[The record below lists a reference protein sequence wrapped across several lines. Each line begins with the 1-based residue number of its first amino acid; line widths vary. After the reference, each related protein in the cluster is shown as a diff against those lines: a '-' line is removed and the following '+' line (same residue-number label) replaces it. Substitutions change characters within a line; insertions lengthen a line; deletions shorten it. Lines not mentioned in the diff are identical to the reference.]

1 MKKVYTLTLIALA
14 SVTFV
19 NAQNRKLRLTTSVNN
34 GNSTSFATRGNWS
47 VVNNATGAINT
58 AATTT
63 FQASGAFANN
73 DTLEI
78 AGGSTYAA
86 GAGGTA
92 IDLTALSN
100 IILVIGSGN
109 GATPA
114 FTLNGRMFRM
124 SGTSKISV
132 LGGQT
137 IKGITGAQSGTIR
150 LTGNGTAT
158 STYISIGGTSPN
170 FNLKAIA
177 PTTNNTSI
185 NITGANQASS
195 TTPNASAATA
205 GTSSG
210 FSLGSLPAVL
220 VSFDAVKQST
230 GVAISWKTQQE
241 QNTKVFLIEKSIDG
255 ASYKAIGSVPAAG
268 NSSTP
273 LSYSFNDASAV
284 SGIVYYRVRIVD
296 LDGKEGFTP
305 VKAVRASANAVKL
318 GVYPNPAV
326 SVANVVV
333 DNAEQVS
340 FSLNIFNRN
349 GQLVAQQRAA
359 AGTNAV
365 NVDVSR
371 FAAGDYMIDVQFA
384 NGNRQSSK
392 LIVAQ
397 H

>member
-1 MKKVYTLTLIALA
+1 MKKVYTLILIALA
-14 SVTFV
+14 IGFSAS
-19 NAQNRKLRLTTSVNN
+19 AQRAGFRLRFLANSPAGTTSI
-34 GNSTSFATRGNWS
+34 ST
-47 VVNNATGAINT
+47 
-58 AATTT
+58 
-63 FQASGAFANN
+63 ASGNGGFTDSTRWFYTTNGGSTWTALSSYGTSALRKIQSS

-78 AGGSTYAA
+78 
-86 GAGGTA
+86 
-92 IDLTALSN
+92 
-100 IILVIGSGN
+100 N
-109 GATPA
+109 GQEIQINA
-114 FTLNGRMFRM
+114 
-124 SGTSKISV
+124 
-132 LGGQT
+132 
-137 IKGITGAQSGTIR
+137 
-150 LTGNGTAT
+150 
-158 STYISIGGTSPN
+158 
-170 FNLKAIA
+170 
-177 PTTNNTSI
+177 
-185 NITGANQASS
+185 NITLPITARIIELVAPRSGRRAFSIESGVTFTMSS
-195 TTPNASAATA
+195 TTSIFSVKSNANVLLRLRSINGTTRTRLVLGTVTKAVNGSASDANLTTGA
-205 GTSSG
+205 GWKALATSSLAANPSATTVDWG
-210 FSLGSLPAVL
+210 GVTAGSLPAVL